1 LAVGVPAGR
10 GAVSPRAE
18 LLAARAELGV
28 REIQALQAP
37 HIAAAEEAAMR
48 RLEEQMA
55 ASDAAARRALAE
67 LERLLGPAAGEALGA
82 ARAELD
88 RFAEVQKQIVAL
100 SRQNTNVRS
109 LAVALGSKRR
119 LTPACD
125 ATLPALQE
133 ALAKHEW
140 RAPR

>member
-1 LAVGVPAGR
+1 
-10 GAVSPRAE
+10 
-18 LLAARAELGV
+18 V

-37 HIAAAEEAAMR
+37 HIAAAEDAAMT

-119 LTPACD
+119 LTAACD
-125 ATLPALQE
+125 ATLAALQE

-140 RAPR
+140 RATR